1 MYVKFLSL
9 KREQVIFLP
18 VDFGRTSSGNEHVLG
33 HEAELEREPTILKH
47 ARDQSIKI
55 KWLCLGTFPFIFA
68 HSLVSIDRRI

>member
-47 ARDQSIKI
+47 ARDQSI
-55 KWLCLGTFPFIFA
+55 
-68 HSLVSIDRRI
+68 